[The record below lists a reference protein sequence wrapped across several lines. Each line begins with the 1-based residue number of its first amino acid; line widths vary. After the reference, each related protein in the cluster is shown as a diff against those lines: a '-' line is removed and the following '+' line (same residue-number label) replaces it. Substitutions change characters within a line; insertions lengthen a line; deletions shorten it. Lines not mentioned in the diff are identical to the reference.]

1 MDSNTLSKY
10 RLFGKAGKIVTT
22 VLAAVC
28 LLITLCCCAAAGF
41 VAALP
46 ENALT
51 VNVVEHTTLRFDAES
66 FEKLWNVL
74 GGSFS
79 YSSETMPDYFKQ
91 SGGKDTTPPDNE
103 QFQAKLEL
111 FDRSYD
117 SAQFH
122 TGKDEKVMQAE
133 ASPAQYS
140 AKDLVRVFA
149 FAALLAAS
157 ATLALW
163 LLRRL
168 FAALTKCESPFC
180 DEIVSRM
187 RSFAYSLLPLAIF
200 ASISETVTESF
211 LSAGKSG
218 FSVQWGVLIAFVVTL
233 ALVAV
238 FKYGVWLQTQSDETL

>member
-22 VLAAVC
+22 VLAAVS
-28 LLITLCCCAAAGF
+28 LLITLCCGAAAGF

-51 VNVVEHTTLRFDAES
+51 VSVVENTRLRFDAES
-66 FEKLWNVL
+66 FETLWNIL
-74 GGSFS
+74 GGSFG
-79 YSSETMPDYFKQ
+79 YSGESMPDYFSQ
-91 SGGKDTTPPDNE
+91 SGGKSVTPPDNE
-103 QFQAKLEL
+103 QFQAELKL

-117 SAQFH
+117 SAEFN
-122 TGKDEKVMQAE
+122 TGKNEKVMQAE
-133 ASPAQYS
+133 ASPAQYN

-168 FAALTKCESPFC
+168 FAALTKCDSPFC

-187 RSFAYSLLPLAIF
+187 RSFAYSLLPLAVF
-200 ASISETVTESF
+200 ASISETVTDSF
-211 LSAGKSG
+211 LSAGKSS